1 MNTMRVHGSARMD
14 PGLPALLGLPE
25 SVGDHPSAQGL
36 GTEVEIASLGPL
48 LAGQGGTE
56 IGITFPHPS
65 PDSLTH
71 RRSLGVA
78 RCLPPMAGYQ
88 PPRARLAIAAH
99 QTLDLPNAP
108 TRLQR
113 RLALT
118 QPPVE
123 NRLHDRYP
131 FQFLIAQW
139 DRLLYHDTSSN
150 GKDDILELLKDDIT
164 ELR

>member
-1 MNTMRVHGSARMD
+1 MD

-36 GTEVEIASLGPL
+36 GTEVEIVSLGPL

-56 IGITFPHPS
+56 IGVTFPHPS

-88 PPRARLAIAAH
+88 PRVRRIK
-99 QTLDLPNAP
+99 NP
-108 TRLQR
+108 TCQ
-113 RLALT
+113 
-118 QPPVE
+118 
-123 NRLHDRYP
+123 
-131 FQFLIAQW
+131 
-139 DRLLYHDTSSN
+139 SSDFRKCFSGCAVTKMLN
-150 GKDDILELLKDDIT
+150 SRD
-164 ELR
+164 